1 VAKSLRHLRTSQLIS
16 IRELAI
22 RSGITPKTVTD
33 IEYGR
38 RRPNYETMRAICEA
52 LGVSPHE
59 IHEFVV
65 TLEARGTPRYLDT
78 EGRPPNARPDSAG
91 APKL

>member
-1 VAKSLRHLRTSQLIS
+1 MS

-22 RSGITPKTVTD
+22 RSGITPQTLTD

-38 RRPNYETMRAICEA
+38 RRPNYETMRAVCEA

-65 TLEARGTPRYLDT
+65 TIEARSTPRHRVT
-78 EGRPPNARPDSAG
+78 EGPPPI
-91 APKL
+91 APPPIPLQIQ